1 MKKLKGFYQNN
12 RIYCILMLVS
22 IFCIILIG
30 VAFLVY
36 FIDQTKNSEYG
47 KRLYGIESVEITK
60 DKQNEIVNKIK
71 ENEKV
76 ENATFDLRGK
86 IIYFTIELNS
96 GTTEDAQSLAIK
108 FLEELSQ
115 DEKDFYDINFTITN
129 SADTDEAKLFPIMG
143 YKKSDATLIS
153 WIKQSERK

>member
-1 MKKLKGFYQNN
+1 MPKILELKNVSKKY
-12 RIYCILMLVS
+12 
-22 IFCIILIG
+22 
-30 VAFLVY
+30 
-36 FIDQTKNSEYG
+36 QTKQGETLALENINFNVDEGEFLSIIGPSGCG
-47 KRLYGIESVEITK
+47 KSTLLSIIAGLEPKSSGEIY
-60 DKQNEIVNKIK
+60 I

-86 IIYFTIELNS
+86 IIYFIIELNS

-115 DEKDFYDINFTITN
+115 DEKEFYDINFTITN

-153 WIKQSERK
+153 WIKQTERK